1 MKYTIRI
8 AALAVIMPALV
19 VTYSDLLE
27 SDKER
32 LVEAASVKVMEAE
45 IGQDLDKSVAFSYR
59 EILMNAEVVVVPI
72 PEYASTPKDPSKQ
85 YNKLIQ
91 VASFKTKQR
100 ADKLKDQLLKK
111 QMPNVQLVKSSNSDW
126 YSITVGPFVSR
137 SMLNKAQDQLVQMGY
152 VTQILSV
159 NL

>member
-1 MKYTIRI
+1 
-8 AALAVIMPALV
+8 MPALI

-32 LVEAASVKVMEAE
+32 LKAE
-45 IGQDLDKSVAFSYR
+45 QGGATELVTQAVPKSSPTYLYQD
-59 EILMNAEVVVVPI
+59 ILENAVVVVEPV

-91 VASFKTKQR
+91 VASFKSKQR
-100 ADKLKDQLLKK
+100 AEKLEEQLVEK
-111 QMPNVQLVKSSNSDW
+111 QMPNVQLMKSTNSDW

-152 VTQILSV
+152 VTQLLGV